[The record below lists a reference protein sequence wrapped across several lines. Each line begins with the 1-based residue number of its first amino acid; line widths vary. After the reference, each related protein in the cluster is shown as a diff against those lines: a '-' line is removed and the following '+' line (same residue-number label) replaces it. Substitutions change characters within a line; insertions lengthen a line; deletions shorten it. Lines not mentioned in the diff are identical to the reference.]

1 MQVHCLTLIPV
12 SRVTAL
18 CLKSEAYINAAS
30 LCIFFKDSYCHRR
43 KTGYFGLAELKQLYD
58 ILVKL
63 KMSDSAESVHLTIVN
78 TERKLAALSES
89 GSSES
94 GKSRTNSFVDKDTS
108 EKNSNHKLEKS
119 AISNQEIVHN
129 RHIEVDGA
137 LELNPDR
144 TGIDVQGNIA
154 RPLIEDSEA
163 GLVAEIKISDGT
175 RERNVESLNQF
186 KNEHT
191 EIQNIPKD
199 GSDLTQNHIE
209 TYPVSQCDRSDLHE
223 FNADRNNEVIQKTA
237 IEELVENMDSQVAQN
252 HGTSC
257 NENVCVETNL
267 SVSLEAQNNE
277 QDKST
282 GMPDNKIIHHIEST
296 TNSDEKKLM
305 AYEDAVITKDKSD
318 DVIQT
323 LGENSENL
331 KNENSE
337 NLTNDKDKYY
347 DTGQVSAS
355 NDNSKESCDI
365 GAEESIKLVLDTN
378 IETEEVFPEVVIRVA
393 DDENYLETKTD
404 PWLDNTILPNV
415 HTSDLIN
422 QSLAQSASP
431 LPTSYLKSDETD
443 DIFEDDLDL
452 QNRSSGMGSRR
463 TSLTSLSS
471 LSSAEVYLEQVT
483 GSE

>member
-63 KMSDSAESVHLTIVN
+63 RMSDSAESVHLTIVN

-108 EKNSNHKLEKS
+108 EKNFNHKPDNC
-119 AISNQEIVHN
+119 AISDNKIVHN
-129 RHIEVDGA
+129 RHVEVDGA
-137 LELNPDR
+137 DR
-144 TGIDVQGNIA
+144 TGIDVHGNLA
-154 RPLIEDSEA
+154 APLIEGSEA
-163 GLVAEIKISDGT
+163 DLVTEIKISDGT
-175 RERNVESLNQF
+175 REGNVERVNMS
-186 KNEHT
+186 KSEHK
-191 EIQNIPKD
+191 EIQNIPEG
-199 GSDLTQNHIE
+199 GSDLTQNHTE
-209 TYPVSQCDRSDLHE
+209 TYQVLQCERNDLHE
-223 FNADRNNEVIQKTA
+223 TNDERSNGVIQTTA
-237 IEELVENMDSQVAQN
+237 NEELVQTIDSQVAQN
-252 HGTSC
+252 HGASY

-296 TNSDEKKLM
+296 TNRDEKKLM
-305 AYEDAVITKDKSD
+305 AFEDAVITKDKSD

-323 LGENSENL
+323 SGENSENL
-331 KNENSE
+331 KNEISE
-337 NLTNDKDKYY
+337 NLTNDKGKHY

-393 DDENYLETKTD
+393 DDENYLEAKTD
-404 PWLDNTILPNV
+404 PLLDNTVLPNV
-415 HTSDLIN
+415 NTSDLIN

-483 GSE
+483 SGE